1 MINLKFLMMKILWMY
16 GRMIDLVCPYVHKIL
31 ITDDLVCPY
40 VHKILITDDLVRP
53 YIHKILITDDLV
65 RVCPYYV
72 HKTVIV
78 QVSPTSTYIW
88 NYSVGKKEWEVRCY

>member
-1 MINLKFLMMKILWMY
+1 MMKILWMY

-31 ITDDLVCPY
+31 ITDDLV
-40 VHKILITDDLVRP
+40 
-53 YIHKILITDDLV
+53 

-78 QVSPTSTYIW
+78 QVSLTSTYIW
-88 NYSVGKKEWEVRCY
+88 NYSVGKKE